1 MPWIKKREKT
11 FFYIYAVWLLSVLNS
26 RFPGGSGL
34 TGTRTFP
41 FWVLLEVLD
50 DVGGG
55 DNWSCK
61 SCKAAIKS
69 SPPTNQ
75 HLRQVF
81 CGVWGSRCVKNA
93 PKVAVVN
100 YVPRSRWPAFE
111 SFCHQFESLVTS
123 ATSSDHCFRSDK
135 SRFITLE
142 RSPNLREENL
152 RSFCMFQLYQESEQ
166 NKLLRSLVAHLARLL
181 SAPVYLSVGL
191 TIWGF
196 YITQKVTDGYVLH
209 FMAVSTSKNR
219 FLFGIILVVLRVLD
233 PAYESPM
240 IWEEHWRRRHWPGGG
255 TCPQISDSGGTRWPK
270 NLQEHP

>member
-100 YVPRSRWPAFE
+100 YVPRSRMTCFRILLSPVW
-111 SFCHQFESLVTS
+111 VTS
-123 ATSSDHCFRSDK
+123 DISKFIRPQLLPCRQVPIYNTRAK
-135 SRFITLE
+135 SE
-142 RSPNLREENL
+142 PSWG
-152 RSFCMFQLYQESEQ
+152 ES
-166 NKLLRSLVAHLARLL
+166 
-181 SAPVYLSVGL
+181 
-191 TIWGF
+191 
-196 YITQKVTDGYVLH
+196 TQFLH
-209 FMAVSTSKNR
+209 VS
-219 FLFGIILVVLRVLD
+219 IISR
-233 PAYESPM
+233 
-240 IWEEHWRRRHWPGGG
+240 IR
-255 TCPQISDSGGTRWPK
+255 IK
-270 NLQEHP
+270 